1 MCMRDPQERTKK
13 IIKEDIEAIRAYA
26 DCFGVEMPDLDE
38 NGEVVGLPAPY
49 PREVAG
55 VVRSGYRIY
64 ELGQKAL
71 ETGIPCLNPILGRNS
86 AEETWKE
93 SNDIYKYADKY
104 DQTVFQFVHSE
115 ATRHIDP
122 LCEGGI
128 YKGFFFFCF
137 YSRKE
142 ARPCGY

>member
-1 MCMRDPQERTKK
+1 MAMKDPQARTKQ
-13 IIKEDIEAIRAYA
+13 IIKDDIETIRAYA
-26 DCFGVEMPDLDE
+26 DAFDVEMPDLDE

-71 ETGIPCLNPILGRNS
+71 ETGMPCLNPILGRNS

-93 SNDIYKYADKY
+93 SNDIYKYAEKFFIQCKSY
-104 DQTVFQFVHSE
+104 SLTSVFRLNEKLFS
-115 ATRHIDP
+115 ARHCDHHN
-122 LCEGGI
+122 
-128 YKGFFFFCF
+128 
-137 YSRKE
+137 S
-142 ARPCGY
+142 

>member
-1 MCMRDPQERTKK
+1 MRDPQEKTKQ
-13 IIKEDIEAIRAYA
+13 IIKEDIETIRAYA

-71 ETGIPCLNPILGRNS
+71 ETGVPCLNPILGRNS

-93 SNDIYKYADKY
+93 SCD
-104 DQTVFQFVHSE
+104 S
-115 ATRHIDP
+115 
-122 LCEGGI
+122 
-128 YKGFFFFCF
+128 
-137 YSRKE
+137 
-142 ARPCGY
+142 